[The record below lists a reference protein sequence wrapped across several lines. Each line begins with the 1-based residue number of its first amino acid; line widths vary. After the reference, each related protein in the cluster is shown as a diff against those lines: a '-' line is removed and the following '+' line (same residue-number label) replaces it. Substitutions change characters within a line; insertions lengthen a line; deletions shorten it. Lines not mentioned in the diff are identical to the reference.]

1 MKALAF
7 ASLVCAIVLFLWL
20 PARTPAWVFDE
31 ARLEESALLESGAAA
46 LPSAAKE
53 AANFF
58 ERGFLAAARF
68 PETYRLRPYAREQGG
83 NALNERLARAG
94 RSAARTPW
102 FRAVLAQGRMAS
114 RRLGIALAALLAW
127 LPAMTAFFAD
137 GLLSRR
143 LRSEAGRAAR
153 PSLWRASALALAAIA
168 FAVPILAL
176 IPEAG
181 VRCLSLAGAFSLPPL
196 WLAASSWH
204 RFP

>member
-1 MKALAF
+1 MKALSLA
-7 ASLVCAIVLFLWL
+7 ALVCTIALFLWL

-31 ARLEESALLESGAAA
+31 VRIAEAALIEEGTASLPGAAR
-46 LPSAAKE
+46 SAA
-53 AANFF
+53 AAF

-68 PETYRLRPYAREQGG
+68 PETYRLRPYAREQSG
-83 NALNERLARAG
+83 NVLNDRLARAG
-94 RSAARTPW
+94 RNAARTPW
-102 FRAVLAQGRMAS
+102 FRSVLAMGRMAAQ
-114 RRLGIALAALLAW
+114 RLGIASAALLGW
-127 LPAMTAFFAD
+127 LPAMAAFFLD

-143 LRSEAGRAAR
+143 LRAEAGQAAR
-153 PSLWRASALALAAIA
+153 PSLWSASVLALAAIA

-181 VRCLSLAGAFSLPPL
+181 AGRLCLAGAFSLLPL